1 MSTSADVKALRGTK
15 RSCQNQECGSRFY
28 DLNQDPITCPV
39 CQTVYVI
46 PRAPAP
52 QPVARTV
59 AKSPAFVPDEI
70 KPEAPE
76 AEGGED
82 LVEIEDAAEGVE
94 PEEADET
101 ILETEEDT
109 SDVAAIIDAP
119 IKTKKK
125 LSASLMHHVTFGK
138 VRAID

>member
-1 MSTSADVKALRGTK
+1 MSTNADVKALRGTK
-15 RSCQNQECGSRFY
+15 RSCQNEECGSRFY
-28 DLNQDPITCPV
+28 DLNQEPIACPV

-46 PRAPAP
+46 PRGPVP
-52 QPVARTV
+52 QPGARAA
-59 AKSPAFVPDEI
+59 AKPFKKPAFVPDEI

-101 ILETEEDT
+101 ILEAEEDT

-119 IKTKKK
+119 IDENEEK
-125 LSASLMHHVTFGK
+125 A
-138 VRAID
+138 